1 MRRSKDTAA
10 KAVTPRCTEGR
21 SIRSISVPHRD
32 VDITLNPGGNQQF
45 SRNEILD
52 FQADAVELEVTG
64 NNQFITVELDSMV
77 NNENDTLQVHTWYK
91 LFLDNNAPAGEEYD
105 VFVVFTYT
113 AGDNRSVQQEAYTET
128 VASLEA
134 DFNTDV
140 VRGHIPLDDTAP
152 KPLVL
157 EPEQASPFD
166 HHLPPGA

>member
-1 MRRSKDTAA
+1 MKRKSDQRVKVFFYILLTFVFILTSVGISFAS
-10 KAVTPRCTEGR
+10 ER

-91 LFLDNNAPAGEEYD
+91 LFS
-105 VFVVFTYT
+105 TIMH
-113 AGDNRSVQQEAYTET
+113 QQ
-128 VASLEA
+128 
-134 DFNTDV
+134 
-140 VRGHIPLDDTAP
+140 VRNMMCL
-152 KPLVL
+152 LF
-157 EPEQASPFD
+157 SPT
-166 HHLPPGA
+166 PPGITDQYNRKPIP